1 MKGVFSSVIRI
12 TLLIVF
18 VLLCLCACAAKD
30 PTVAQLGSQ
39 PKETQPSATTKPSVT
54 TPTTVPTEPDMPVE
68 LAFVAKYVSVGQYL
82 EIEYPVVS
90 LIRSVDELQAHC
102 AAYSIFC
109 KQNVFQNAIVGY
121 DEAFFA
127 EKTLILILKYEG
139 TISVSHEV
147 TGVTQ
152 VEKDQVTVAVDR
164 QCPEAGSD
172 AIAIWYFFVEVEGTL
187 ASGTEVDVVWT
198 NVEKQYP
205 MRPR

>member
-1 MKGVFSSVIRI
+1 
-12 TLLIVF
+12 
-18 VLLCLCACAAKD
+18 
-30 PTVAQLGSQ
+30 
-39 PKETQPSATTKPSVT
+39 
-54 TPTTVPTEPDMPVE
+54 MPVE

-102 AAYSIFC
+102 ATYSIFC

-127 EKTLILILKYEG
+127 EKTLILILKYES
-139 TISVSHEV
+139 TISISHEV

-172 AIAIWYFFVEVEGTL
+172 AIAIWYLFVEVEGTL